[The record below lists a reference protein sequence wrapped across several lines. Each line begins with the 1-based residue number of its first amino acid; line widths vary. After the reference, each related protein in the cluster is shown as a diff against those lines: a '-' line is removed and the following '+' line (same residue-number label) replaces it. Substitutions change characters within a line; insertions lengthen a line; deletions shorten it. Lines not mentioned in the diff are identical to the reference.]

1 IAVSTAVSL
10 TLTPMICAHFVRKP
24 PSPVATR
31 LDRAVER
38 VLGAMVRFYARSLAV
53 VLDHRALM
61 LLIMAATMAITTMLY
76 VRTPKGFFPARR
88 PGLDLWGHRGTG
100 GGVVPGHVQPAEKGG
115 SGGARRP
122 RRRRCRLL
130 HRHLGLECL
139 GQSRQP
145 VHQSQAGGR
154 TRWFEFASRG

>member
-1 IAVSTAVSL
+1 
-10 TLTPMICAHFVRKP
+10 TPMICAHFVRKP

-76 VRTPKGFFPARR
+76 VQTPKGFFPLDDTGLIYGATEAWAGGSFRAWYALKQRGEAVVR
-88 PGLDLWGHRGTG
+88 PDPAVADVGSSIGTSGWNASVNRGTLFISLKPVAERG
-100 GGVVPGHVQPAEKGG
+100 G
-115 SGGARRP
+115 
-122 RRRRCRLL
+122 LN
-130 HRHLGLECL
+130 
-139 GQSRQP
+139 
-145 VHQSQAGGR
+145 SQAVANR
-154 TRWFEFASRG
+154 LRQKTA